1 MSDGDDTD
9 SEMMRIQQGKDA
21 PVRIAP
27 DENQPVPESTDS
39 DFESAAGRA
48 SAIAGAARYPLEQQD
63 QILADNQRADSSRE
77 ADVFET
83 GEIRE
88 KPPLARMG
96 RSLLGR

>member
-9 SEMMRIQQGKDA
+9 SEMMRLQQGKDA

-27 DENQPVPESTDS
+27 DENRPSPDSTDS
-39 DFESAAGRA
+39 DPQSAAGRA

-63 QILADNQRADSSRE
+63 QILADNQRSDYSAE
-77 ADVFET
+77 AEVFET
-83 GEIRE
+83 GKTGD
-88 KPPLARMG
+88 KPPLASKG

>member
-21 PVRIAP
+21 PVRIPP
-27 DENQPVPESTDS
+27 DENQPSPESTDS
-39 DFESAAGRA
+39 DPESAAGRA

-63 QILADNQRADSSRE
+63 QILADNQRSDYSAE
-77 ADVFET
+77 AEIFEKGPT
-83 GEIRE
+83 GE
-88 KPPLARMG
+88 KPPLASKG